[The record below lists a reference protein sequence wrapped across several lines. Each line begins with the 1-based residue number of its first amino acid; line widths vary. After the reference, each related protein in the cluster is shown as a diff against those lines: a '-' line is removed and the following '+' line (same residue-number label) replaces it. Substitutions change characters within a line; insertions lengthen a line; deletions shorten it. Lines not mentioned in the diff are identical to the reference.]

1 YGLIFPTYV
10 YLNIWNVRGRCLRTR
25 TSRSTLVTVIAIVL
39 ASPFFFMGFFVRDER
54 YIPAG
59 VAILI
64 LAKLF
69 TGSPDRPAPL
79 TQPA

>member
-1 YGLIFPTYV
+1 
-10 YLNIWNVRGRCLRTR
+10 
-25 TSRSTLVTVIAIVL
+25 
-39 ASPFFFMGFFVRDER
+39 MGFFVRDER